1 MSPLPSKFLIWWH
14 KAITSPLEMIAI
26 ANFHQVYD
34 ATLYRLQKTD
44 CTRMGVIR

>member
-34 ATLYRLQKTD
+34 ATFRKQSVAVNEL
-44 CTRMGVIR
+44 GA